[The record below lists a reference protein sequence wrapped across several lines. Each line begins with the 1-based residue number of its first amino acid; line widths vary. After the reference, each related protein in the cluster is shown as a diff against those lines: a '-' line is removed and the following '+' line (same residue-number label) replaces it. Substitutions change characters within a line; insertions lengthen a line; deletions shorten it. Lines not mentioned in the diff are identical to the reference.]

1 MKDLYTNGTMAT
13 LPNPAGSSE
22 AFGSAINDNGQIAG
36 TLYPTSGGSHT
47 AKFSNG
53 VWTDLGNFTGA
64 QGQRSDSNQC
74 LRPDRGDRNL
84 SLNL

>member
-1 MKDLYTNGTMAT
+1 
-13 LPNPAGSSE
+13 
-22 AFGSAINDNGQIAG
+22 
-36 TLYPTSGGSHT
+36 LYPTSGGSHT